1 MNMRYTTTTRR
12 TTVAVAMTAAFA
24 LALAGCGGEDGGDA
38 ASAGSAKPSA
48 PAASPTPEDKGEPEP
63 GTAAGEEVD
72 PDVKLAEAR
81 GEGLTLVIHQ
91 AKRDS
96 GGFVTV
102 QGTITNDSEQT
113 RNSINWVGSE
123 SLLAAKNPNSVAGA
137 TLVDKEGKKR
147 YYVLR
152 DTESRC
158 LCTTGIPPLVGGRS
172 TPVFMQF
179 PSPPADATEVDF
191 TLPTFGTTS
200 LKISG

>member
-1 MNMRYTTTTRR
+1 MSMRYTTTTRR

-24 LALAGCGGEDGGDA
+24 LALVGCGGEDGGDA
-38 ASAGSAKPSA
+38 PSAGSSKPPA
-48 PAASPTPEDKGEPEP
+48 PTASPSPEDKGETEP

-96 GGFVTV
+96 GGFVTI

-113 RNSINWVGSE
+113 RNSIGWVGAE

-137 TLVDKEGKKR
+137 TLVDMEGKKR

-172 TPVFMQF
+172 TPIFMQF
-179 PSPPADATEVDF
+179 PSPPATTTEVDF

-200 LKISG
+200 VKISG

>member
-38 ASAGSAKPSA
+38 PSAGSSKPSA
-48 PAASPTPEDKGEPEP
+48 PASPSPEDKGEPEP

-72 PDVKLAEAR
+72 PDAKLAEAR

-91 AKRDS
+91 AKRDA

-102 QGTITNDSEQT
+102 QGTITNDSEQP
-113 RNSINWVGSE
+113 RNSIGWVGAE

-158 LCTTGIPPLVGGRS
+158 LCTTGIPPLLGGRS

-179 PSPPADATEVDF
+179 PSPPTTTTEVDF

>member
-1 MNMRYTTTTRR
+1 MSIRHFKTSRGR
-12 TTVAVAMTAAFA
+12 LTVAVVTAA
-24 LALAGCGGEDGGDA
+24 LALALSSCGDDGGEQTVP
-38 ASAGSAKPSA
+38 SEGSSKPSA
-48 PAASPTPEDKGEPEP
+48 PASGPAEDKGEQQED
-63 GTAAGEEVD
+63 TAAGEEVD
-72 PDVKLAEAR
+72 PDAQLAELR

-91 AKRDS
+91 AKRDP

-102 QGTITNDSEQT
+102 QGTIANDSEET
-113 RNSINWVGSE
+113 RNSFGWVGSE
-123 SLLAAKNPNSVAGA
+123 SLLAENNPNSVAGA

-147 YYVLR
+147 YYILR

-158 LCTTGIPPLVGGRS
+158 LCTTGIPPLLAGRS

-179 PSPPADATEVDF
+179 PSPPETTTKVDF

>member
-1 MNMRYTTTTRR
+1 MSMRYTTTTRR
-12 TTVAVAMTAAFA
+12 TTAAVAMTAAFA
-24 LALAGCGGEDGGDA
+24 LALAGCGGEGGGDA
-38 ASAGSAKPSA
+38 PSAGSTKPSA
-48 PAASPTPEDKGEPEP
+48 SAASPTPEDKGEPEP

-137 TLVDKEGKKR
+137 MLVDKEGKKR

-179 PSPPADATEVDF
+179 PAPPNTTTEVDF